1 MFTILLVLR
10 MCASS
15 FTDLVVRS
23 EREFELHMKPNFFL
37 HSCKIYRLKCTIPK
51 FEIARTK
58 LTILQ
63 ALTVGQFCPEKW
75 SEDWIEFVAKFLGCD
90 VILVTEL
97 LFTLTDFM
105 SRRRI
110 FRRKPCP
117 VIRKWVIYD

>member
-1 MFTILLVLR
+1 
-10 MCASS
+10 
-15 FTDLVVRS
+15 
-23 EREFELHMKPNFFL
+23 MKPNLFL

-51 FEIARTK
+51 FEMARTK
-58 LTILQ
+58 IDDFTSAESWAIL
-63 ALTVGQFCPEKW
+63 PRKW

-90 VILVTEL
+90 VILGTEV

-117 VIRKWVIYD
+117 VIRKWVINV